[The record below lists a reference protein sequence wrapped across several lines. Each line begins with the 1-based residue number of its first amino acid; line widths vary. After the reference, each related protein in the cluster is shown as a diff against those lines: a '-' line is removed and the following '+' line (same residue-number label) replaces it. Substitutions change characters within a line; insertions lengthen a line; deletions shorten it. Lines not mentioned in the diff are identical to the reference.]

1 MSIKLMPSGD
11 IKLAKQDSEEERS
24 KIRMRIAELEEQE
37 AQQIAAAQ
45 IQAKIEESS
54 PYKWRNGEI
63 AKCLGNYLTA
73 VTSLFDVKYNEF
85 TKTIEIDGADIND
98 NIIAR
103 VIGAVNDELGHFPA
117 RDMLDNAIRQTALN
131 NKYHPICDHLG
142 GLVWDG
148 IARAETLLV
157 DHMGAPDTL
166 SNREMTRKWLLS
178 AVIRIM
184 EPGSEVHSMLI
195 LQGPQGNGKTS
206 LVKLLTYGYY
216 DTRMPDVEKPERYV
230 PILNSTWV
238 VSFDELKDFG
248 KKDINL
254 LKNFLTANEDKARLA
269 YERYAQTYK
278 RHTVFM
284 GATNDDTFLR
294 DYTSDNER
302 RFWVIK
308 CLAEKSDHIVKTFT
322 RDFVDQVWA
331 EVMTWWR
338 DGDRDIW
345 LTKEA
350 TDELTATQKEV
361 KTNSD
366 DSLIDAVAEL
376 FVKKFNAPHD
386 INEFVSQAVGRSQC
400 SQENMKTL
408 DCIPVAWVS
417 KYISDVLHRSVS
429 ASYITKAP
437 VFDDKVRVVSKR
449 INGVVTKCFDIREW
463 VESLHFEIAKE
474 APTTQTTPQEV
485 ASPRLNL
492 TAGDLFV

>member
-1 MSIKLMPSGD
+1 MSIKLMPSGN

-206 LVKLLTYGYY
+206 LVKLLT
-216 DTRMPDVEKPERYV
+216 
-230 PILNSTWV
+230 
-238 VSFDELKDFG
+238 
-248 KKDINL
+248 
-254 LKNFLTANEDKARLA
+254 
-269 YERYAQTYK
+269 
-278 RHTVFM
+278 
-284 GATNDDTFLR
+284 
-294 DYTSDNER
+294 
-302 RFWVIK
+302 
-308 CLAEKSDHIVKTFT
+308 
-322 RDFVDQVWA
+322 
-331 EVMTWWR
+331 
-338 DGDRDIW
+338 
-345 LTKEA
+345 
-350 TDELTATQKEV
+350 
-361 KTNSD
+361 
-366 DSLIDAVAEL
+366 
-376 FVKKFNAPHD
+376 
-386 INEFVSQAVGRSQC
+386 
-400 SQENMKTL
+400 
-408 DCIPVAWVS
+408 
-417 KYISDVLHRSVS
+417 
-429 ASYITKAP
+429 
-437 VFDDKVRVVSKR
+437 
-449 INGVVTKCFDIREW
+449 
-463 VESLHFEIAKE
+463 
-474 APTTQTTPQEV
+474 
-485 ASPRLNL
+485 
-492 TAGDLFV
+492 